1 MASILTFFLAFY
13 LTHSL
18 TCCLAFC
25 LAFYLTFYL
34 AVILTF
40 LADILYLRVQAW
52 PMPLE
57 LAIWGSGPGVALCIR
72 GSPLGPIHAHSP
84 DELAKRGGGGEGE
97 GVAHL
102 LKSGPSPGRWGKTC
116 YQLSELAT
124 NYQSCRRSQ
133 SHRAPATLM
142 STGLV
147 PNKKVLRLL
156 VGIGRVTEW
165 TPGSYKRPG
174 PLYMCTSTYTMNRKP
189 RRSSGIL
196 NSKIPRRPSI
206 LTLYS
211 HFLIQA
217 SNHIKPHN
225 LPMWIR
231 CFVHMTYHDI
241 VRAQIFLQVSCHAHC
256 QDICQQ
262 LEHSTFEEVGL
273 WGFEGELRLI
283 VEMVLR
289 KMPMLIMLRTV
300 DSVDC

>member
-1 MASILTFFLAFY
+1 MLSGIL
-13 LTHSL
+13 S
-18 TCCLAFC
+18 C
-25 LAFYLTFYL
+25 
-34 AVILTF
+34 ILSDILF
-40 LADILYLRVQAW
+40 GSYSNILADILYLRVQAW

-57 LAIWGSGPGVALCIR
+57 LAIWGSGPGVAHCIR

-124 NYQSCRRSQ
+124 SYQSCRRSQ
-133 SHRAPATLM
+133 SHKAPATFDVYGACAQQKGSSFAGGYWQGHL
-142 STGLV
+142 
-147 PNKKVLRLL
+147 NEHR
-156 VGIGRVTEW
+156 
-165 TPGSYKRPG
+165 GSYKRPG

-196 NSKIPRRPSI
+196 SSKIPRRPSI

-211 HFLIQA
+211 HCLIQA

-231 CFVHMTYHDI
+231 CFVNMT
-241 VRAQIFLQVSCHAHC
+241 
-256 QDICQQ
+256 
-262 LEHSTFEEVGL
+262 
-273 WGFEGELRLI
+273 
-283 VEMVLR
+283 
-289 KMPMLIMLRTV
+289 
-300 DSVDC
+300 